1 LFRYV
6 ALAKCVLAKL
16 IITFAGAFKEGSL
29 RILANSIDFQ
39 EHASIDLQGITGMWP
54 LKMDMS
60 MEFDSILVLSFVQHT
75 RLLSLDGVEVSETEI
90 SGFQSDCRTFYCG
103 NVAHDQVVQVTSVS
117 ARLKALEIKQL
128 IQ

>member
-1 LFRYV
+1 LFWY
-6 ALAKCVLAKL
+6 LAITKCILAKL
-16 IITFAGAFKEGSL
+16 VIVFAGASKEGSL
-29 RILANSIDFQ
+29 KILANGIGIQ
-39 EHASIDLQGITGMWP
+39 EHASIDLQGITGMWT

-75 RLLSLDGVEVSETEI
+75 RLLSLDGVDVSETEI